1 MCSKQV
7 DQRLAIYLILAGV
20 VVSFG
25 TTSVHADA
33 LNVAQSQW
41 VHPGPDGKLVYKTTP
56 QGDRMMD
63 FSYAGYMGGG
73 VALPTV
79 AVKKTVA
86 PSGQD
91 DDTDTIQSAINE
103 VAKLPLVNGFRGAV
117 LLTPGTYACSQTIRI
132 ATSGI
137 VLRGSGSGAPIDS
150 PQGGSTAPASS
161 NQMSTIKLV
170 GDPHLAIGISTSVRG
185 NRGPDDETDAIKS
198 TADSTAQKSD
208 FKAVATSIA
217 DAYVPSG
224 TTSFTVASAKG
235 FAVGDTIEIEH
246 PVTQSWVKFMQM
258 DDMVRDGKAQ
268 TWIRVGNNIAALRN
282 IKGIS
287 GNTIS
292 VDVPL
297 SDSFDA
303 KYLSPPGAAVV
314 KVRPPT
320 AITQSGIEDLHIECP
335 PQAINHTQRHF
346 QALRIS
352 GQDCWARN
360 VVCDETMNSVSVSGR
375 RITLLQVSVNR
386 RAEHQG
392 ASKPA
397 EFAPNASQVLL
408 DHCSVTADN
417 VWFAA
422 TGAGVSGPIVLLNCT
437 FRGKSDAEA
446 HQRWS
451 TGILY
456 DNCDVPEGGITLRNR
471 GSMGSGH
478 GWTMGWGVIW
488 NCAAKDYIVQN
499 PPGAVNWL
507 IGSVGHDLLA
517 SRPFG
522 AGPNLP
528 EGIIDSANQSVSPHS
543 LYLAQLAERLGPE
556 AVKNIGY

>member
-1 MCSKQV
+1 
-7 DQRLAIYLILAGV
+7 LAIA
-20 VVSFG
+20 
-25 TTSVHADA
+25 
-33 LNVAQSQW
+33 
-41 VHPGPDGKLVYKTTP
+41 
-56 QGDRMMD
+56 
-63 FSYAGYMGGG
+63 
-73 VALPTV
+73 
-79 AVKKTVA
+79 
-86 PSGQD
+86 
-91 DDTDTIQSAINE
+91 
-103 VAKLPLVNGFRGAV
+103 
-117 LLTPGTYACSQTIRI
+117 
-132 ATSGI
+132 
-137 VLRGSGSGAPIDS
+137 
-150 PQGGSTAPASS
+150 
-161 NQMSTIKLV
+161 
-170 GDPHLAIGISTSVRG
+170 ISTSVRG
-185 NRGPDDETDAIKS
+185 NRGPDDETDAIMS
-198 TADSTAQKSD
+198 TGDSTAQKSD
-208 FKAVATSIA
+208 FKAAATMIG

-268 TWIRVGNNIAALRN
+268 TWIRVGNNITAMRN
-282 IKGIS
+282 ITGIS

-320 AITQSGIEDLHIECP
+320 AITQSGVEDLHIECP

-346 QALRIS
+346 QALRIN

-386 RAEHQG
+386 HAEHQG
-392 ASKPA
+392 SSKPA

-408 DHCSVTADN
+408 DRCSVTADN
-417 VWFAA
+417 VWFTA
-422 TGAGVSGPIVLLNCT
+422 TGAGVSGPIVLLNCS
-437 FRGKSDAEA
+437 FRGKSDAES

-456 DNCDVPEGGITLRNR
+456 DNCNVPEGGITLRNR

-488 NCAAKDYIVQN
+488 NCTAKDYIVQN
-499 PPGAVNWL
+499 PPGAVNWV
-507 IGSVGHDLLA
+507 IGSVGRDVLA

-522 AGPNLP
+522 SGPNLP
-528 EGIIDSANQSVSPHS
+528 EGTIDSANESVSPHS
-543 LYLAQLAERLGPE
+543 LYLAQLAERLGPQ
-556 AVKNIGY
+556 AVTNIGY